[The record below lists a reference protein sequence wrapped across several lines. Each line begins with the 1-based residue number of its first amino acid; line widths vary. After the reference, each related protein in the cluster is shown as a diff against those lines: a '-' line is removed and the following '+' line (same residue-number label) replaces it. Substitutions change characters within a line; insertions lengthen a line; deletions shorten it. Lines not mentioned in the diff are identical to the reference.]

1 MKQVLIRVF
10 WPLLRIFETGEE
22 AIGYKKSHRVVLNIM
37 GVLFLGLSFG
47 SAWAGYASG
56 ELGAL
61 IPVVVFFG
69 IGFVALLLGIL
80 GSNTAVCKIW
90 GPKK

>member
-1 MKQVLIRVF
+1 MKQVLIKVF

-22 AIGYKKSHRVVLNIM
+22 AVGYKKSHRVILIIM

-47 SAWAGYASG
+47 SAWAGHVSD

-69 IGFVALLLGIL
+69 LGFVAVMLGTL
-80 GSNTAVCKIW
+80 GSNAAVCKIW